1 MILDIYED
9 KKDRCTKIVC
19 IFLKHLKGNCADV
32 HHSPFLSVFSGH
44 VAIKKTCVCHVFIY
58 LFTDLSCVF
67 CFIFV
72 YEIHQEEPERQ
83 KGNMVRKYIIH
94 SKFVFMRARGV
105 K

>member
-9 KKDRCTKIVC
+9 KKDHCTKIVY
-19 IFLKHLKGNCADV
+19 ILLKHLKGNCADV

-58 LFTDLSCVF
+58 MFTDLSCVF

-83 KGNMVRKYIIH
+83 KGNM
-94 SKFVFMRARGV
+94 G
-105 K
+105 